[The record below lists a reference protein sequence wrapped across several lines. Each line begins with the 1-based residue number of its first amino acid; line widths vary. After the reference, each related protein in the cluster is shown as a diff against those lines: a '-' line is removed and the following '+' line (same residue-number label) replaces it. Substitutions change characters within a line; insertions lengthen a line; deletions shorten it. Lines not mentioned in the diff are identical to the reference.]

1 MENVT
6 GVMQRLGLAR
16 LAAMV
21 VVAVLLLGFFGFLIF
36 RATSPQL
43 APLYTGLSFED
54 SSAIVSQLQSSGTTY
69 ELRGEGDTI
78 LVPRD
83 QITAIRMNLAADG
96 LPTNGQVG
104 YEIFDNQSTLGATSF
119 VQDVNLIRAMEGELA
134 RTISSLARVR
144 TARVHLVLP
153 KRELFRRERVDPT
166 ASITLGVRG
175 NLSASEINAIQYLV
189 SSAIQGMSP
198 SQVSII
204 DDSGRLLAAGNGS
217 EDQGVVAS
225 DMYDRSVSLEAR
237 LRNELEELVGN
248 IVGAGRVRV
257 QVSAELELNRT
268 TQSTETYDP
277 EGQVVRS
284 TQTRELNNSSV
295 GANDGGAVSIGNEL
309 PGATPVNGAGTGASD
324 QSTTTEETVNFEISK
339 STQTQIFEAGAIK
352 RLSVAVLLDGIY
364 IDDGNGA
371 STYQPR
377 TQEQLAQISALVS
390 SAIGFNA
397 ERGDQI
403 EVTNLQFAE
412 RADLAA
418 IGTEGPGLFDFTRDD
433 IMSAAE
439 MLVTLLISI
448 ALILFVMR
456 PLLKRVLEPE
466 EPLPLADLTADGSA
480 QMSAEMAIDAA
491 TGGGGGGAANAGPDI
506 MGDAQSQGEAQTRTL
521 AKVGDLVGE
530 HPKQASVIVRDWLNQ
545 AA

>member
-175 NLSASEINAIQYLV
+175 NLSSSEINAIQYLV

-225 DMYDRSVSLEAR
+225 DMYDRSIALESR

-284 TQTRELNNSSV
+284 TQTREVANSSV

-324 QSTTTEETVNFEISK
+324 QASTTEETINYEISK
-339 STQTQIFEAGAIK
+339 STQTQIFEAGAVK

-377 TQEQLAQISALVS
+377 TEEQLAQISALVS

-418 IGTEGPGLFDFTRDD
+418 IGTEGPSLFDFTRDD
-433 IMSAAE
+433 LMSAAE

-491 TGGGGGGAANAGPDI
+491 TGGGGAANEGPDI
-506 MGDAQSQGEAQTRTL
+506 MGDARSHGEAQTRTL

>member
-21 VVAVLLLGFFGFLIF
+21 VVAVLLLGFFAYLIF

-153 KRELFRRERVDPT
+153 KRELFRRERIDPT

-189 SSAIQGMSP
+189 SSAVQGMSP

-217 EDQGVVAS
+217 KDQGVVAS

-268 TQSTETYDP
+268 TQSSETYDP
-277 EGQVVRS
+277 EGQVIRS

-309 PGATPVNGAGTGASD
+309 PGATAVNGAGAGASD

-377 TQEQLAQISALVS
+377 TQEQMAQISALVS

-491 TGGGGGGAANAGPDI
+491 TGGSSTAVAGPDI
-506 MGDAQSQGEAQTRTL
+506 MGDAKSQGEAQTRTL

>member
-1 MENVT
+1 MENVS
-6 GVMQRLGLAR
+6 GIMQRLGLAR

-21 VVAVLLLGFFGFLIF
+21 LVAVLLLGFFAFLIF

-54 SSAIVSQLQSSGTTY
+54 SSAIVSQLQSSGTVY

-83 QITAIRMNLAADG
+83 QITSIRMNLAADG
-96 LPTNGQVG
+96 LPTNGQIG
-104 YEIFDNQSTLGATSF
+104 YEIFDDQSTLGATSF

-134 RTISSLARVR
+134 RTISSLAKVR

-153 KRELFRRERVDPT
+153 KRELFRRERVDPS

-175 NLSASEINAIQYLV
+175 SLSASEINAIQYLV

-204 DDSGRLLAAGNGS
+204 DDSGRLLAAGNGAD
-217 EDQGVVAS
+217 DQGVVAS
-225 DMYDRSVSLEAR
+225 DMYERSVALENR
-237 LRNELEELVGN
+237 LRRELEELIGN

-257 QVSAELELNRT
+257 QVSAELELNRIT
-268 TQSTETYDP
+268 RNTETYDP

-284 TQTRELNNSSV
+284 TQIRELNNSSI

-309 PGATPVNGAGTGASD
+309 PGATPINGAGTGARDES
-324 QSTTTEETVNFEISK
+324 STTEETINYEISK
-339 STQTQIFEAGAIK
+339 STETQILEAGAIK

-364 IDDGNGA
+364 VDDGNGA

-377 TQEQLAQISALVS
+377 SEEQLAQISALVS
-390 SAIGFNA
+390 SAIGYDA

-403 EVTNLQFAE
+403 EVTNLQFAQ
-412 RADLAA
+412 RPDLAA
-418 IGTEGPGLFDFTRDD
+418 LGTDGPGLFDFTRDD
-433 IMSAAE
+433 LIAAAE

-456 PLLKRVLEPE
+456 PLLKKVLEPE
-466 EPLPLADLTADGSA
+466 PPLPLADLTADGSA
-480 QMSAEMAIDAA
+480 QMNAQMAIDTAPGTSAA
-491 TGGGGGGAANAGPDI
+491 PIEKPDI
-506 MGDAQSQGEAQTRTL
+506 MGEAKSHGEAQNRTL
-521 AKVGDLVGE
+521 AKVGDLISE